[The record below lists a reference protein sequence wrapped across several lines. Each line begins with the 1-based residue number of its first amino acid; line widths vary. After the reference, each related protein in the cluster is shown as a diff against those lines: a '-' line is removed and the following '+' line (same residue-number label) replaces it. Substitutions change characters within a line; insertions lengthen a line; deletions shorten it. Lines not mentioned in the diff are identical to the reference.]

1 MKVLHLISGGDT
13 GGAKTHII
21 SLMKGFKGLVEA
33 KLICFLK
40 ESFYDDVKK
49 AGIDIEVFEQ
59 RSRMDLSI
67 ISRLEREIR
76 LKDYD
81 IIHCHGARANFVGM
95 LLRPKVNKPLVTT
108 IHSDYEL
115 DFKDNFYKRLIFTNL
130 NKMALKRFDYYIAI
144 SDSFKEM
151 LVERGFKAERI
162 FTAYNGIDLD
172 EEMDYISK
180 EDFLKRY
187 GIHGAGKTIV
197 GIAARLDQVKD
208 HETFIKAAELVLRK
222 RKDVIFLIAGDGNEG
237 KKLKAMAE
245 DLGIGD
251 YVHFLGFVKDPYSFF
266 NAIDINTLTSISE
279 SFPYVIL
286 EGARMKK
293 TIISTRVGGVVKL
306 IKEGQNGYIIDV
318 GDYKA
323 LANRIELLLDD
334 KEKIRIMGEKLYEDV
349 VENYSSQPMARRH
362 LEIYENILKK
372 TEVS

>member
-1 MKVLHLISGGDT
+1 
-13 GGAKTHII
+13 
-21 SLMKGFKGLVEA
+21 
-33 KLICFLK
+33 
-40 ESFYDDVKK
+40 
-49 AGIDIEVFEQ
+49 
-59 RSRMDLSI
+59 
-67 ISRLEREIR
+67 
-76 LKDYD
+76 
-81 IIHCHGARANFVGM
+81 
-95 LLRPKVNKPLVTT
+95 
-108 IHSDYEL
+108 
-115 DFKDNFYKRLIFTNL
+115 
-130 NKMALKRFDYYIAI
+130 
-144 SDSFKEM
+144 
-151 LVERGFKAERI
+151 
-162 FTAYNGIDLD
+162 
-172 EEMDYISK
+172 
-180 EDFLKRY
+180 
-187 GIHGAGKTIV
+187 
-197 GIAARLDQVKD
+197 
-208 HETFIKAAELVLRK
+208 
-222 RKDVIFLIAGDGNEG
+222 
-237 KKLKAMAE
+237 MAE